1 MKKTIILILSIF
13 MLYGCYD
20 YVEINNLVIISGM
33 LIDYKDNNYYITS
46 QIIENENETKINVYT
61 TRGKSIEECL
71 SELSKLSNKDLFISH
86 LKVIILTES
95 TIKNNNDYQDYFLRD
110 SKSKMNFYVYYVDD
124 KYKDEVLNIYKEN
137 NGSALYIKDLME
149 FNNRI
154 FSSSTPLSFLDL
166 IYKQKE
172 YGIDEIYPN
181 LIIKENNEK
190 KVLYLQNIV
199 GFNQNKEKII
209 LDDKEGIFY
218 NMITNNV
225 EKTSLNIP
233 CEENDFTISLN
244 NLKTIYKWT
253 DNTFYI
259 KIKTNGKLSS
269 YECKYNLDSVNTTKK
284 ISNLVNNYIK
294 TNINDIV
301 NISVN
306 NKIDFIGMGNYIYKH
321 DKNYFNF
328 KRKNW
333 NNELNKLNIKV
344 SVDTTITSI
353 GEMRK

>member
-1 MKKTIILILSIF
+1 MKKNIILALLIF
-13 MLYGCYD
+13 MFYGCYD
-20 YVEINNLVIISGM
+20 YVEINDLVIISGM

-46 QIIENENETKINVYT
+46 QIIENEGETKVNVYT
-61 TRGKSIEECL
+61 TKGKSVEECL

-86 LKVIILTES
+86 LKIIILTES

-124 KYKDEVLNIYKEN
+124 KYKDEVLNIYKDN

-149 FNNRI
+149 FNNKI

-181 LIIKENNEK
+181 LIIKENNGEK
-190 KVLYLQNIV
+190 ILYLQNIV

-218 NMITNNV
+218 NIITNNIY
-225 EKTSLNIP
+225 KTSLNIP
-233 CEENDFTISLN
+233 CDKNDFSISLN
-244 NLKTIYKWT
+244 NLKTTYKWT
-253 DNTFYI
+253 NNIFYI
-259 KIKTNGKLSS
+259 KVKTNGKLSS
-269 YECKYNLDSVNTTKK
+269 YECIYDLDTVNTTKK
-284 ISNLVNNYIK
+284 LSDLVNNYIK
-294 TNINDIV
+294 NNINDIV
-301 NISVN
+301 NTSVN
-306 NKIDFIGMGNYIYKH
+306 NKIDFLGIGNYIYRH

-328 KRKNW
+328 KKNNW
-333 NNELNKLNIKV
+333 NNELNKLRIKV
-344 SVDTTITSI
+344 TVDTNITSI